1 MSTDNTIY
9 YLTHDDLNNDEI
21 LFNHIYPDTK
31 TNYYFSD
38 DFSKD
43 FYIKLAYSGFISTS
57 LLEDEKLYL
66 LPEIQFEYAILDFKN
81 LYIGTKVKKLLRR
94 SNDYTFSI
102 NTKLD
107 LVLENIETYHKP
119 SWLIN
124 EYKDLIK
131 DLSTYKH
138 PTIDFKI
145 MSIELSNN
153 ISGELIAG
161 EIGYKI
167 GSLYTSLTGFTLK
180 DKKYNNYGKLQLVL
194 LARYLE
200 KENYSFWNLGHPYMQ
215 YKFDLGAKKYSR
227 EDFLN
232 RWYKVLD
239 DEYIE

>member
-9 YLTHDDLNNDEI
+9 YLTYDDLNNDEI
-21 LFNHIYPDTK
+21 LFNHIYPDLK

-57 LLEDEKLYL
+57 LLEDKKLYL
-66 LPEIQFEYAILDFKN
+66 LPEIQFEYAILDFKD
-81 LYIGTKVKKLLRR
+81 LYISTKVKKLLKK

-107 LVLENIETYHKP
+107 LVLESIETYHKP
-119 SWLIN
+119 SWLIKQ
-124 EYKDLIK
+124 YKDLIK
-131 DLSTYKH
+131 DLSTYIH
-138 PTIDFKI
+138 PTINFKI
-145 MSIELSNN
+145 MSIELTDK
-153 ISGELIAG
+153 ISGKLIAG

-167 GSLYTSLTGFTLK
+167 GSLYTSLTGFTSK
-180 DKKYNNYGKLQLVL
+180 DKRYNNYGKLQLVL
-194 LARYLE
+194 LAKYLE
-200 KENYSFWNLGHPYMQ
+200 KEKYSFWNLGHPYMQ

-239 DEYIE
+239 NEYIR